1 MKKTFPTYE
10 EAQKI
15 EKETSTEEAPD
26 SAWEEEYIKGV
37 AIGLLILLILLLIIF
52 FVGNQRRGHY
62 EAS

>member
-1 MKKTFPTYE
+1 METE
-10 EAQKI
+10 KI
-15 EKETSTEEAPD
+15 LAAVDHTLLHPD

-62 EAS
+62 EAG